1 MHQNNFLKIKRII
14 EEGNIVALTGAGMSE
29 ESGIPTFRGN
39 DGLWKKYDP
48 ALYAN
53 IPGLLSTYLVRPY
66 RVNDFVVEIYETVLN
81 ASPNKGH
88 RALAR
93 FEKEGKFN
101 GVITQNIDNLHRE
114 AGNSNVIELHG
125 NLFLFRCLK
134 CRRIFQLES
143 ESVREKINILKK
155 ERRSRRAL
163 LRFFPRCK
171 CGGLSRPDVVL
182 FGESL
187 REEIL
192 KRAYD
197 EVNKCSTII
206 IIGTSGTVYP
216 AADIPFYASRIGKKI
231 IEVNPQTEFNNIADI
246 SFREN
251 VNEFF
256 GRLLSTLL

>member
-1 MHQNNFLKIKRII
+1 
-14 EEGNIVALTGAGMSE
+14 
-29 ESGIPTFRGN
+29 
-39 DGLWKKYDP
+39 
-48 ALYAN
+48 
-53 IPGLLSTYLVRPY
+53 
-66 RVNDFVVEIYETVLN
+66 RV
-81 ASPNKGH
+81 
-88 RALAR
+88 LAR
-93 FEKEGKFN
+93 FEKEGKLN

-231 IEVNPQTEFNNIADI
+231 IEVNPQTEFNSIADI